1 MQRLNIRLKP
11 LTRQPVS
18 ADIQGSEL
26 LAQLVAIG
34 AAKPIN
40 ITKYAPITATKRQS
54 QEITNPLTGNS
65 FPNTYRTRAR
75 INKSIEKY
83 NQNIQQ
89 KVNQAIESVKTIK
102 NTNYVFD
109 KPNNRVVLASNVFD
123 RSREVK
129 IGSYAN
135 KQIVSGVIT
144 GKPNVRVETVRFQ
157 SFTLNFAVTYKRNQ
171 SGQPTQ
177 SYDFTIT
184 AGSTQNTTSESLII
198 AKQKTDRLIQDT
210 LRDISSQSP
219 IDTVRFINK
228 TNTRNYEGN
237 NIIRLADVLMRDFK
251 ILNMDGEEVQQFNN
265 NMGTCVIDF
274 MRWYYKADKYRLKKK
289 LTDTYLDEC
298 WRHYIESHKALTGK
312 TINWRTDGVN
322 SEMIG
327 AWCAANKIPMI
338 AMDIDYNQVLLH
350 SPETR
355 NRDAPTFVYRVHNNH
370 IYPIVDKKLIGSLV
384 QKFGKNRGYSKK
396 VETEQVAEPA
406 YTIIVND
413 IPENQRINFLVNKMY
428 ETNTECLG
436 KNISFN
442 SSNGNLEFFVIGT
455 NKYTFKDETTEIVKQ
470 FCQDNQ
476 IAYTGQTPATF
487 ANKQLECI
495 PKSIPNP
502 VVNDI
507 LMSQGIK
514 NRVHLGL
521 ISNSNPINHKTDVG
535 FDINKCYAHCIQNPY
550 EKFMRIT
557 FNNNWE
563 QFNGDIKLGLFYVET
578 DDNALFHGTNIYS
591 TSIVKFGLAQKII
604 TNSNIK
610 YALYATE
617 SLDKDVFHKVYA
629 KYEEISNGNVAFKK
643 LLGNMTVGII
653 GKTKKT
659 TMRKSITTSLNEAFA
674 KLATMQGNVFIQ
686 NNEDN
691 QDRKYYIYG
700 TKTHTEFAEHNLPMW
715 IQILDDS
722 NIRLFKM
729 GQDVGGEIIYRKT
742 DYLVIRNPKNYIK
755 PSVEYINY
763 SVPVDMT
770 KIVNVNAFW
779 QESKTEIIKQE
790 YKTITIAIHEEEP
803 INTILGNAPGQYK
816 LEKLPSYVFSA
827 KHTRKVN
834 IDWSSAFDFDEVKEN
849 NENKTITTPLK
860 YNKITTINNSNQWEE
875 VCDYLDANR
884 CLQVNGGG
892 GVGKSHLIR
901 HVRDAMI
908 TKDVIIN
915 GIATK
920 MNVKRYRT
928 VTCAFTNMAAENIGG
943 ITINKLLGMDI
954 SNKVSKKQITKI
966 GNSYDLIIVDE
977 DSMVP
982 GSHYMGLHEVQKNT
996 NCKFLIV
1003 GDWKQIPPIE
1013 NFVDSFYRYHPL
1025 VMKLSGYAYCELLY
1039 NENSRCDKKLHD
1051 VVIQDAID
1059 LGQFPS
1065 NTNYNINISYTNK
1078 TRKEVNKKCMERN
1091 RGNNYIDIPVKDDD
1105 GEDCQPVSIF
1115 VGCPVIYRYSDV
1127 QMDIMK
1133 SKRTSIISITNT
1145 DFTTAD
1151 NQTFKIAEFHK
1162 YFNVGYC
1169 FTVHKFQGQTINE
1182 PYTIWDTK
1190 MMDYP
1195 LIYTALTRS
1204 KKYDFINIAN

>member
-18 ADIQGSEL
+18 SDIQGSDL
-26 LAQLVAIG
+26 LAQLVSIG
-34 AAKPIN
+34 AAKPVN
-40 ITKYAPITATKRQS
+40 ITKYTPITQTRRQT
-54 QEITNPLTGNS
+54 QEITNPITGNRVN
-65 FPNTYRTRAR
+65 NTAGARAR
-75 INKSIEKY
+75 INKAIQKY
-83 NQNIQQ
+83 NDSIQE
-89 KVNQAIESVKTIK
+89 KVSRAIESVKTIK
-102 NTNYVFD
+102 NPNYVFD
-109 KPNNRVVLASNVFD
+109 KPNNRVVRASNVFD

-129 IGSYAN
+129 IGSFAN
-135 KQIVSGVIT
+135 KQIVSGVVT

-184 AGSTQNTTSESLII
+184 AGSTDNTTSESLII

-219 IDTVRFINK
+219 IDTVRFIKK

-237 NIIRLADVLMRDFK
+237 NIIKLSDVLMRDFK
-251 ILNMDGEEVQQFNN
+251 ILNMDGEEHTQNFNT

-274 MRWYYKADKYRLKKK
+274 MRYYYNKPSYYMKKK

-298 WRHYIESHKALTGK
+298 WRHYIETHKALTGK

-338 AMDIDYNQVLLH
+338 AMDIDYNQVHIH

-355 NRDAPTFVYRVHNNH
+355 NKDAPSFVYRIHNKH
-370 IYPIVDKKLIGSLV
+370 IYPVLDKKIIESV
-384 QKFGKNRGYSKK
+384 AQKFGKNRGYSKK
-396 VETEQVAEPA
+396 VDIEQVAEPT

-413 IPENQRINFLVNKMY
+413 IPANQRVNFLVNKMY
-428 ETNTECLG
+428 ETNTEILA

-476 IAYTGQTPATF
+476 IVYTGQTPATF
-487 ANKQLECI
+487 ATKQLECI

-514 NRVHLGL
+514 DRVHLGL

-563 QFNGDIKLGLFYVET
+563 QFNGDVKLGLYYVET
-578 DDNALFHGTNIYS
+578 DDNTLFHGTNIYS

-617 SLDKDVFHKVYA
+617 SLDKDVFAKVYT
-629 KYEEISNGNVAFKK
+629 KYDEISNGNVAFKK
-643 LLGNMTVGII
+643 LLGNMTVGIL

-686 NNEDN
+686 NNEDS

-729 GQDVGGEIIYRKT
+729 GQDIGGEIIYRKT
-742 DYLVIRNPKNYIK
+742 DYLVIRNPKNM
-755 PSVEYINY
+755 SVG
-763 SVPVDMT
+763 T
-770 KIVNVNAFW
+770 
-779 QESKTEIIKQE
+779 ES
-790 YKTITIAIHEEEP
+790 
-803 INTILGNAPGQYK
+803 GQYK
-816 LEKLPSYVFSA
+816 LEKLPTYVFSA
-827 KHTRKVN
+827 KHTRKVD
-834 IDWSSAFDFDEVKEN
+834 IDWSSAFDVTN
-849 NENKTITTPLK
+849 NNLLK
-860 YNKITTINNSNQWEE
+860 YSNITTINNSNQHQD
-875 VCDYLDANR
+875 VIKHLNDFR
-884 CLQVNGGG
+884 TLQIRGMG
-892 GVGKSHLIR
+892 GVGKSHLI
-901 HVRDAMI
+901 
-908 TKDVIIN
+908 KNII
-915 GIATK
+915 AA
-920 MNVKRYRT
+920 NVFKT
-928 VTCAFTNMAAENIGG
+928 ITCAYTNMAAENIDGT
-943 ITINKLLGMDI
+943 TINKLLGMDI
-954 SNKVSKKQITKI
+954 TNKISKKQLAKI
-966 GNSYDLIIVDE
+966 GKMYDLIVVDE
-977 DSMVP
+977 ISMVP
-982 GSHYMGLHEVQKNT
+982 SSHWMVLYEIYKST
-996 NCKFLIV
+996 NCKFLFV

-1013 NFVDSFYRYHPL
+1013 NFVDSFYCYHPL
-1025 VMKLSGYAYCELLY
+1025 VMKMSGYAFCELLY

-1059 LGQFPS
+1059 LSQFPS

-1091 RGNNYIDIPVKDDD
+1091 RGTTFTDIAVKTDD
-1105 GEDCQPVSIF
+1105 GEDCQNVSVF
-1115 VGCPVIYRYSDV
+1115 VGCPVIYRVSNTD
-1127 QMDIMK
+1127 MGIIK
-1133 SKRTSIISITNT
+1133 NKRTSIITITADT
-1145 DFTTAD
+1145 IITAD
-1151 NQTFKIAEFHK
+1151 NQTIKIAEFHK
-1162 YFNVGYC
+1162 FLSSGYC

-1182 PYTIWDTK
+1182 PFTIWDTK
-1190 MMDYP
+1190 MMDYR

-1204 KKYDFINIAN
+1204 RKYDFINIA